1 MNEKSALPRP
11 FRTLPDPSG
20 PFRTLPDRCLGEASA
35 TFFGSP
41 LRCHASFV
49 PSITSVPPWQCM
61 PWILVDCWGFP
72 MFSCGFTMVF
82 SMAKPIINYNK
93 LIDFKFWSSFEGF
106 HPFLM
111 ELGGLFFITRGTS
124 KEFLTQLPPPKK
136 KTGYFHGPSMPFPSS
151 DQAPHGHA
159 LGSQLQP
166 YSAFVPCSLTAG
178 PGQPY
183 FDDFPSNWL
192 RAFPGSRWIFATSGR
207 WNRW

>member
-1 MNEKSALPRP
+1 MLVYQRVSHQGLLFFGSIKTMIKRDKWPWFENERKIS
-11 FRTLPDPSG
+11 FTQTLPDPSG

-136 KTGYFHGPSMPFPSS
+136 KNGLLPWPF
-151 DQAPHGHA
+151 HA
-159 LGSQLQP
+159 LP
-166 YSAFVPCSLTAG
+166 K
-178 PGQPY
+178 
-183 FDDFPSNWL
+183 
-192 RAFPGSRWIFATSGR
+192 
-207 WNRW
+207 